1 MEYGRYQLEKR
12 LIDPKEIYAELK
24 TINANESPLVNEYT
38 LDVDDNYSI
47 LQFRNE
53 HMVMYVHIKNNEYDR
68 LCVYRKEI
76 K

>member
-1 MEYGRYQLEKR
+1 MEYGRYQLDKK
-12 LIDPKEIYAELK
+12 LFDPKEIYAELK
-24 TINANESPLVNEYT
+24 TINANESPLVNEYA

-53 HMVMYVHIKNNEYDR
+53 NMVMYVHLKNNEYSK